1 MPETDEGRFSVDVEM
16 PVGTRLALTD
26 EISRE
31 VEEKLREN
39 TPELESL
46 LAQVGAA
53 GGMMGFG
60 GGGSHKSSLT
70 VKLVDLSQRERSSR
84 EVMDSLRGRIE
95 MDEATVRFG
104 GGDPGEQMLFGG
116 SPIALDIKG
125 YDLTQGK
132 RLAQEVFDSI
142 GKVKGVVEPRMSLEE
157 GQPELQVRI
166 DRDKASSLGLN
177 FSQIAQTIRTANAGT
192 VASWFREGGDEYN

>member
-1 MPETDEGRFSVDVEM
+1 
-16 PVGTRLALTD
+16 
-26 EISRE
+26 
-31 VEEKLREN
+31 
-39 TPELESL
+39 
-46 LAQVGAA
+46 
-53 GGMMGFG
+53 
-60 GGGSHKSSLT
+60 
-70 VKLVDLSQRERSSR
+70 
-84 EVMDSLRGRIE
+84 DSLRGKLKVG
-95 MDEATVRFG
+95 EATVRFG

-192 VASWFREGGDEYN
+192 IASWFREGGNEYNILVRLQAEDRESPADLGKIFIAPSLTASDSVRPLSLRMLM